1 MAEIPDELANSV
13 LDSLYELRGERF
25 WWKDE
30 PRCGYQ
36 SQYRQLCEDIEK
48 LEKILGRN
56 QVKIGPQ
63 P

>member
-1 MAEIPDELANSV
+1 MAMTELPDELANSV

-36 SQYRQLCEDIEK
+36 VKSQTAPCSA
-48 LEKILGRN
+48 
-56 QVKIGPQ
+56 
-63 P
+63 